1 MLQSPAPLATAARA
15 EKDRVQRKI
24 VQLEKELD
32 QLPDGH
38 PERAPLRQQLA
49 AIQQELAAI
58 QQLVAAIQ
66 QERAAIQQERAEL
79 VRKENLQAAS
89 KVKKVLEEIRTVV
102 VHFNRKRFHPVTSS
116 QGSDKWR
123 DTCLST
129 YDPPAVRTDDATL
142 PCVALGGRYDKRV
155 VKAAHIYQRGW
166 DRDELMAVYVPV
178 HSASN
183 VIPLHKNVESAL
195 DRFRITIVPDA
206 GDVFKVKVLDP
217 SLLLAQESCVVEGVK
232 WADLDGKD
240 LTFKSSVTARPSA
253 WVCAFHANE
262 ALAYATDP
270 IRRWIAKGSYKLPRF
285 ARKVLRSQSPDQLQ
299 LFFAHMPNS
308 GSGGGSGP
316 DAANPSIQ
324 SLEESA
330 SDHSAMLGLTADVD
344 TATYV
349 HETQHPPYS

>member
-1 MLQSPAPLATAARA
+1 
-15 EKDRVQRKI
+15 
-24 VQLEKELD
+24 
-32 QLPDGH
+32 
-38 PERAPLRQQLA
+38 
-49 AIQQELAAI
+49 
-58 QQLVAAIQ
+58 
-66 QERAAIQQERAEL
+66 
-79 VRKENLQAAS
+79 
-89 KVKKVLEEIRTVV
+89 
-102 VHFNRKRFHPVTSS
+102 
-116 QGSDKWR
+116 
-123 DTCLST
+123 
-129 YDPPAVRTDDATL
+129 
-142 PCVALGGRYDKRV
+142 
-155 VKAAHIYQRGW
+155 
-166 DRDELMAVYVPV
+166 MAVYVPV

-183 VIPLHKNVESAL
+183 VIPLHKSVESAL

-240 LTFKSSVTARPSA
+240 LTFNSGVTARPSA

-270 IRRWIAKGSYKLPRF
+270 IRRWIAKGSCKLPRF

-308 GSGGGSGP
+308 GSGGGSGF

-330 SDHSAMLGLTADVD
+330 SDHSAMLGLTADVN

-349 HETQHPPYS
+349 HEMQHPP